1 MDAPSTSANS
11 FAVNIDAPP
20 QGPTMIWDILP
31 ITSGFEQR
39 IVSWRGS
46 GTANSDQFVPKVF
59 GLSAGA
65 HQICFKGE
73 GPGTSLS
80 SFTLLQVLPAAPAAQ
95 QSMPGRLQ
103 ATMQAKKN
111 LSYTNTQ
118 TLTASPPLITSTP
131 TNYVVVAGQTIAL
144 NAAATGNSSL
154 LALAYQWRFNS
165 VDLPMASNATLML
178 KNVTTN
184 QSGTYTLSV
193 SDGDE
198 TTISSPVMLTVYPTA
213 AATLAMAAHAKNQFG
228 LSLSGVPGYQYEVQA
243 STNLVDWVPIQTN
256 VAPFLFI
263 DPDAGKF
270 QQRFYRSRYVP
281 VP

>member
-1 MDAPSTSANS
+1 
-11 FAVNIDAPP
+11 
-20 QGPTMIWDILP
+20 
-31 ITSGFEQR
+31 
-39 IVSWRGS
+39 
-46 GTANSDQFVPKVF
+46 
-59 GLSAGA
+59 
-65 HQICFKGE
+65 
-73 GPGTSLS
+73 
-80 SFTLLQVLPAAPAAQ
+80 
-95 QSMPGRLQ
+95 
-103 ATMQAKKN
+103 
-111 LSYTNTQ
+111 
-118 TLTASPPLITSTP
+118 
-131 TNYVVVAGQTIAL
+131 VAGQTIAL

-198 TTISSPVMLTVYPTA
+198 TTISTPVMLTVYPTA